1 MKGFFAMDER
11 AEQLNGRISFF
22 ILMLTQAGVG
32 LLIGYRRY
40 VLNSDPAS
48 YSGFTSLLLVSVM
61 SYWVFRL
68 YLSGILPVISWK
80 RMLLIY
86 LAAVSI
92 ISVPSAI
99 MHGLPTAENWQNT
112 ILPAALGPALVL
124 ALYWLIAYLGKRR
137 LDKVLG

>member
-40 VLNSDPAS
+40 LLNSDPAS
-48 YSGFTSLLLVSVM
+48 YSGFTSLLLVSMM
-61 SYWVFRL
+61 SYWAFRL

-99 MHGLPTAENWQNT
+99 IHGLPTAENWQNT

>member
-22 ILMLTQAGVG
+22 ILMLTQAGLS
-32 LLIGYRRY
+32 LLIVYRRY

>member
-48 YSGFTSLLLVSVM
+48 YSGFTSLLLVSMM
-61 SYWVFRL
+61 SYWAFRL